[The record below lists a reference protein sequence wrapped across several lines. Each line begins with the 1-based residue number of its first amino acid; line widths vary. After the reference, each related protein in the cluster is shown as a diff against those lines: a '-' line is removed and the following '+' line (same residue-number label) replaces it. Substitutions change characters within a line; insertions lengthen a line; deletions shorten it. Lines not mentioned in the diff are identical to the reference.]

1 MIETNSVPVREIILR
16 QAGLI
21 TGPILALG
29 LYLATAN
36 TLDEAARITAAI
48 AVLMVVFWVTEAL
61 PIAVTALLPLAL
73 LPTLG
78 VMSIQAAAAPFAKP
92 VIFLFL
98 GGFMIAAAV
107 ERCGLHTRLAYV
119 VLRFIGRSSGQVLA
133 GCMLATAFL
142 SMWISN
148 TAATVVMLPIATS
161 LARALGARTEETAT
175 TAEQTRIDCCFLL
188 GIAYAANIGGLGTI
202 IGTPPNALL
211 AGFLAE
217 QGITLSFG
225 TWMLFALPVVGLLLG
240 ACWLLLYRIGLNS
253 AVRHLSVP
261 RDCLDTMRK
270 DLGPMSRNQWVV
282 LAVFLCSVVLWMTH
296 EPLSHWHA
304 LVNWLPAIAHLSDAS
319 IAMIAAV
326 TLFLLPDSEAKGS
339 RILDW
344 SIASQ
349 LPWGVLI
356 LIGGGMSLGLAM
368 SVSGLTEVMGQGL
381 QAIVNLPLII
391 MILVVTGLVVFLT
404 EVISNTAITA
414 ALLPVL
420 FGLTSTLE
428 LEPFFLLVPA
438 TLAASCAF
446 MLPVGTPPN
455 AVVHSTGHV
464 PTPTMMR
471 YGLGLN
477 VLATLLITAAM
488 YLFGRGL
495 LA

>member
-1 MIETNSVPVREIILR
+1 MIETHSVPNREFIRR
-16 QAGLI
+16 QAGMI
-21 TGPILALG
+21 AGPILALG
-29 LYLATAN
+29 LYFATAT
-36 TLDEAARITAAI
+36 TLDETARITASV

-61 PIAVTALLPLAL
+61 PMAATALLPLAL

-78 VMSIQAAAAPFAKP
+78 VMSIQNAAAPFAKP

-107 ERCGLHTRLAYV
+107 ERCGLHTRLAYL
-119 VLRFIGRSSGQVLA
+119 VLRLIGRTSGQVLA

-148 TAATVVMLPIATS
+148 TAATVVMLPIAAS
-161 LARALGARTEETAT
+161 LTRALGASVQGEVK
-175 TAEQTRIDCCFLL
+175 TAEQMRIDCCFLL
-188 GIAYAANIGGLGTI
+188 AIAYAANIGGLGTI

-211 AGFLAE
+211 AGFLQE
-217 QGITLSFG
+217 QGITLGFG

-240 ACWLLLYRIGLNS
+240 ACWLLLYQIGLTPIARN
-253 AVRHLSVP
+253 LSVP

-270 DLGPMSRNQWVV
+270 DLGPMSRNQWAV
-282 LAVFLCSVVLWMTH
+282 LSVFLGSVTLWMTH
-296 EPLSHWHA
+296 EPLSHWTA
-304 LVNWLPAIAHLSDAS
+304 LVNWLPWITNLNDAS
-319 IAMIAAV
+319 IAMVAAI
-326 TLFLLPDSEAKGS
+326 TLFLMPDFESQGAK
-339 RILDW
+339 ILDW
-344 SIASQ
+344 NIASQ

-368 SVSGLTEVMGQGL
+368 SVSGLTEVMAHHL
-381 QAIVNLPLII
+381 QAIVNLPLFL
-391 MILVVTGLVVFLT
+391 MILLVTGLIVFLT

-414 ALLPVL
+414 AFLPILL
-420 FGLTSTLE
+420 GLTSTLE
-428 LEPFFLLVPA
+428 FDPFFLLVPA

-464 PTPTMMR
+464 PTSTMMR

-488 YLFGRGL
+488 YLFGKGL